1 MRKKL
6 DQMTVLT
13 SKVVCMLICLLYEMV
28 IQIIPI
34 VEVDES
40 NHFVL
45 VNYCTDA

>member
-6 DQMTVLT
+6 DQMTILM
-13 SKVVCMLICLLYEMV
+13 SKVVCMLICLLCEMV

-45 VNYCTDA
+45 VSYCTDS